1 LTPER
6 LELVELGDAQEV
18 RLPSPVA
25 ETLSASGV
33 VTVERL
39 LHGDGYLVRPANLVG
54 VAVVAGIEVWIRPKV
69 AIDRLL
75 FLLGYALS
83 GRRWHDAPVPLAEE
97 QDLLPAVA
105 EAFVRQA
112 DRALRQGVLH
122 GYREVEA
129 SLPVLRGRIRES
141 DQLRRRFGFPVPLEV
156 RFDEFTVDI
165 AENQLLLTATRRLQ
179 RLPRLPCDVRH
190 GLLRVA
196 GRLDGVA
203 PVAAGRPLP
212 TWRPTRLNARYHVAV
227 RLAEMVLRATSMQL
241 APGVLHVDGFLVN
254 MPQLFEDFVTVALGE
269 ELERRGGRARRQAPT
284 WLDEA
289 DSVRMKPDLVWTSAA
304 GIPRGVVDAKYKAEK
319 PAGFPQ
325 ADLYQ
330 LLAYCTALELPVG
343 HLVYAKGSGETE
355 RRHVIR
361 GNGAEIVQHVLDLTQ
376 TPDRLLRQVE
386 RIAAAVA
393 GGQAPSLATT
403 SDRQLYPAL
412 STEA

>member
-1 LTPER
+1 MVPER

-18 RLPSPVA
+18 WLPGPVA
-25 ETLSASGV
+25 EALSVSGV

-39 LHGDGYLVRPANLVG
+39 LHGDAYLVRPASLVG

-69 AIDRLL
+69 AIDRLI

-83 GRRWHDAPVPLAEE
+83 GRRWQDTRVPLAEE
-97 QDLLPAVA
+97 EELLPAVA

-112 DRALRQGVLH
+112 EGALRQGVLH

-141 DQLRRRFGFPVPLEV
+141 DQLRRRFGVPVPLEV
-156 RFDEFTVDI
+156 RFDEFTVDV
-165 AENQLLLTATRRLQ
+165 AENQLLLAATRRLQ
-179 RLPRLPCDVRH
+179 RLPRLSRKARH

-196 GRLDGVA
+196 GRLDGVTPA
-203 PVAAGRPLP
+203 VAGRPLP
-212 TWRPTRLNARYHVAV
+212 TWRATRLNARYHVAV
-227 RLAEMVLRATSMQL
+227 RLAEMVLRATSMEL

-269 ELERRGGRARRQAPT
+269 HIERRGGRAQRQAPT

-289 DSVRMKPDLVWTSAA
+289 NSVRMRPDLVWTSEA
-304 GIPRGVVDAKYKAEK
+304 GTVRGVIDAKYKAER

-330 LLAYCTALELPVG
+330 LLAYCTALELTTG

-355 RRHVIR
+355 RRHIIR
-361 GNGAEIVQHVLDLTQ
+361 GRGVEIVQHVLDLAQ
-376 TPDRLLRQVE
+376 PADNLLQQVE

-393 GGQAPSLATT
+393 DGRAPSLAK
-403 SDRQLYPAL
+403 
-412 STEA
+412 

>member
-1 LTPER
+1 MTPER

-18 RLPSPVA
+18 QLPGPVA

-39 LHGDGYLVRPANLVG
+39 LHGDAYLVRPANLVG

-83 GRRWHDAPVPLAEE
+83 GKRWQDTHVRLAEE
-97 QDLLPAVA
+97 PYLLPAVA

-112 DRALRQGVLH
+112 DRALREGVLH

-141 DQLRRRFGFPVPLEV
+141 DQLRRRYGFPVPLEV

-165 AENQLLLTATRRLQ
+165 AENQLLLTATQRLQ
-179 RLPRLPCDVRH
+179 RLPRLSREVRH

-196 GRLDGVA
+196 GRLDGVTPA
-203 PVAAGRPLP
+203 AAGRPLP
-212 TWRPTRLNARYHVAV
+212 TWRPTRLNARYHAAA
-227 RLAEMVLRATSMQL
+227 RLAEMVLRATSMEL
-241 APGVLHVDGFLVN
+241 SPGLLQVDGFLVN

-269 ELERRGGRARRQAPT
+269 EIERRGGRTQRQAPT

-304 GIPRGVVDAKYKAEK
+304 GAPRGVIDAKYKAEK

-330 LLAYCTALELPVG
+330 LLAYCTALDLPVG

-361 GNGAEIVQHVLDLTQ
+361 GKGVEIVQHVLDLAQ
-376 TPDRLLRQVE
+376 APDRLLRQIK
-386 RIAAAVA
+386 RIAATV
-393 GGQAPSLATT
+393 GDVQDFPLHLGN
-403 SDRQLYPAL
+403 DRKPGPGA
-412 STEA
+412 SEA